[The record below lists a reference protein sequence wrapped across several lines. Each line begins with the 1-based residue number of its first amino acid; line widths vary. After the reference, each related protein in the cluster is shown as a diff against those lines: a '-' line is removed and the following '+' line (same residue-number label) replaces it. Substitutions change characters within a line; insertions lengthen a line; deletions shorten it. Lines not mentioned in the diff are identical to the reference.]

1 MGTLRFSK
9 GSFKR
14 HCPRGNAFFYWD
26 SRVKP
31 GNDINKPGNDIKGDF
46 LYTVPMTK
54 NSLVLYNNQPAVI
67 KETDGDK
74 YIIAF
79 HKGEQKVREKDVI
92 LLSDGPVTSLEKL
105 LAAAKDDSLLQQFNS
120 SLLETWELL
129 ISEAETAAAPLSF
142 TELIDYAASSLAPD
156 NVWAFYQ
163 TVSSMPQFCQD
174 ADALKNGRL
183 SFTLRTQDQID
194 EINQKKYEKEHEA
207 EIRQAFIERLKK
219 RQLDLPADS
228 KFMGEVEA
236 FALCQTD
243 KSKVLEQAGISQN
256 IEKAHRLLIETGI
269 WSETKNPH
277 PTRLGFSFDSARE
290 QLGPMPEEERE
301 EVPCICYAIDSPNA
315 ADPDDAIG
323 FDGEY
328 YWVCIADPASS
339 VAPDSSI
346 DIAARN
352 RGTTLY
358 IPEGASRMLCEESL
372 EDYALGLKNPSSA
385 LAFRL
390 KIDDSCQIEE
400 CLVKKVRVNVKMVSY
415 GEVEEQKDSD
425 TFKPFYELA
434 RRNLA
439 RRTANNAITIQMPE
453 VDIKVDRETK
463 IVTVEPETKYESN
476 DVVQEFMLL
485 AGEGAARFAFKN
497 QIPFPYVSQEAPTF
511 PDKLPDGWAGQF
523 ARVKCMRKRSV
534 GITPAPHAGLGLSF
548 YSQVTSPLRRYSD
561 LIAHQQ
567 LRAFIDGR
575 RLLDKD
581 QMLERVA
588 AGDAA
593 SLAAR
598 KASRLSETHWK
609 LVYLMQNPEKT
620 YKGYCIDK
628 RGNDALFLI
637 PELDMQTS
645 LKTCGDVNLNDEAVL
660 KANRIDVATQEVTF
674 LKQ

>member
-1 MGTLRFSK
+1 
-9 GSFKR
+9 
-14 HCPRGNAFFYWD
+14 
-26 SRVKP
+26 
-31 GNDINKPGNDIKGDF
+31 
-46 LYTVPMTK
+46 MTK
-54 NSLVLYNNQPAVI
+54 NSLVLYKTQPAVI

-74 YIIAF
+74 YIITYCSQPATPTG
-79 HKGEQKVREKDVI
+79 KKAVYSEQKVREKDVI

-301 EVPCICYAIDSPNA
+301 EVPCTCYAIDSPNA

-323 FDGEY
+323 YDGEY

-372 EDYALGLKNPSSA
+372 EDYALGLKNPSCA

-390 KIDDSCQIEE
+390 KIDDNCQIEE
-400 CLVKKVRVNVKMVSY
+400 CVVKKVRVNVKMISY

-439 RRTANNAITIQMPE
+439 RRTASNAITIQMPE

-497 QIPFPYVSQEAPTF
+497 QIPFPYVSQEAPSF

-637 PELDMQTS
+637 PELDMQTT
-645 LKTCGDVNLNDEAVL
+645 LKTCGDVNLNDEAEL